1 MRTVAGLLVVGVLA
15 AAGCGSGS
23 DVVSEPIEV
32 ELPLCQISTDNSLPV
47 EEQHFEALYDRY
59 HCFLDGL
66 LTLSDSEELPPM
78 EISELK
84 SLLGWPEDKCKDPAV
99 NIERSFYQ
107 IVPSGDIITID
118 GAVECETG
126 LSIPVSGLLGIPRV
140 SESSGF
146 LITVPGTASS
156 PERDFGL
163 ETAIYDAADYGHGF
177 AHRAMEDGFV
187 VFSPRVLTDLLLDS
201 ASGYNGRRGDIDRRA
216 QVLGDRLHG
225 IELLALSS
233 TISELQTH
241 PEMLSLQTGVYGISL
256 GGSIAFWLGAVN
268 QDIDAIVSSQW
279 VEERTDKLA
288 GRDNPWSMWRFEDGD
303 YVILQDAAIRL
314 KDERVAQL
322 IHPRPLLLE
331 YGDQDPRAID
341 VLPVWEDL
349 IDLYPPGSEDDGRLS
364 LIIESGG
371 HEIFYDKAI
380 TFLKFWLSTD

>member
-1 MRTVAGLLVVGVLA
+1 
-15 AAGCGSGS
+15 
-23 DVVSEPIEV
+23 
-32 ELPLCQISTDNSLPV
+32 
-47 EEQHFEALYDRY
+47 
-59 HCFLDGL
+59 
-66 LTLSDSEELPPM
+66 M